1 MPSRIII
8 AGIFVFWL
16 ASVGLLFYREVLPRW
31 RTESAPAYA
40 IEITDEVG
48 SPTAEWQMF
57 DKDKLIGRGNSKI
70 RRTADRNFEMSQTFT
85 FTDLEINVVLA
96 KMAVKRL
103 ESVYRVTPKGD
114 LLGLEVK
121 SKAGLKDAKGLIE
134 FEAELTGD
142 VVDGWLTPKLKL
154 FGSPVELPGFG
165 KIAIGEHG
173 SILNPMHLVHRLP
186 GLREG
191 QHWRVPLLDPF
202 KMFKANDLIG
212 PALPFLDAEVV
223 AAETTWNDR
232 VVDCLKI
239 IYREPGKDVVAAT
252 WVRRSD
258 GLVLAQ
264 DARQSGYDISI
275 RRVPN

>member
-8 AGIFVFWL
+8 AGIAAFWL
-16 ASVGLLFYREVLPRW
+16 GSMSLLVHREVLPRW

-48 SPTAEWQMF
+48 SPSAEWQMF
-57 DKDKLIGRGNSKI
+57 DKDKLIGRGVSKI
-70 RRTADRNFEMSQTFT
+70 RRTADRNFEMSQVFT
-85 FTDLEINVVLA
+85 FTDLEINVVIA

-121 SKAGLKDAKGLIE
+121 GKAGLKDAKGLIE
-134 FEAELTGD
+134 FDAEMTGD
-142 VVDGWLTPKLKL
+142 AVDGWLTPKLKL
-154 FGSPVELPGFG
+154 LGSPVELPGFG
-165 KIAIGEHG
+165 KIAVGEHG

-191 QHWRVPLLDPF
+191 QHWRVPLLDPL
-202 KMFKANDLIG
+202 KMFGQALPG
-212 PALPFLDAEVV
+212 SSLPFLDAEVV
-223 AAETTWNDR
+223 AAEMTWNER
-232 VVDCLKI
+232 AVDCLKI

-264 DARQSGYDISI
+264 DAKQSGYDISI